1 MHVVEKKISKMLGP
15 TKLHDIAARTKIG
28 DYVGS
33 CICMEFDHYIFISL
47 HYVHPKYRK
56 HGIGME
62 LFKRVIDDNL
72 RMKNIGINVVQNISS
87 IYSEKFG
94 FNKRTTWMIDMIE
107 VKNVDKT
114 KIIVDDNDED
124 VHLTVKDGKEVCLQ
138 RIIDYDAKIAK
149 CQRDDFVGQW
159 AIDRIDAVCK
169 ILVNS
174 NNEIIGYGCGR
185 LLSIVGCPSFGP
197 IYCNS
202 DDGFKHLF
210 HALYSCF
217 DEELDKQNLIILY
230 IPTIKFNIMQQILH
244 HATASFQ
251 LKEQFIPQFT
261 QEIPDHNIDKIY
273 CLPDVTMF
281 I

>member
-1 MHVVEKKISKMLGP
+1 
-15 TKLHDIAARTKIG
+15 
-28 DYVGS
+28 
-33 CICMEFDHYIFISL
+33 
-47 HYVHPKYRK
+47 
-56 HGIGME
+56 ME